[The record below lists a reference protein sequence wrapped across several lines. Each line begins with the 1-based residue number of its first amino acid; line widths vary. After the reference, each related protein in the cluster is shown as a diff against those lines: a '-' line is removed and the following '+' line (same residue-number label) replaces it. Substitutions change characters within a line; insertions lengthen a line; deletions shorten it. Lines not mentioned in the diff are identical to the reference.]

1 MKNYTITVNGN
12 VYDVTVEE
20 TGSTPSAAPVRK
32 AAPAAKA
39 APAPAAI
46 AAIPIPTCFFAIVM
60 TTFPE
65 MSSDSDRISLFLPI
79 YYDFYS

>member
-1 MKNYTITVNGN
+1 MWQLLHLQRSQQFQSQRV
-12 VYDVTVEE
+12 
-20 TGSTPSAAPVRK
+20 
-32 AAPAAKA
+32 
-39 APAPAAI
+39 
-46 AAIPIPTCFFAIVM
+46 FFAIVM